1 MKCASCARSIHA
13 VYQQISQIV
22 NNKSV
27 ERVLYTMAQRITK
40 KKPKTV
46 RDLRQELLAM
56 SVVLVMIYILFD
68 MVALICCTIELTL
81 PKILRDERIH
91 HE

>member
-56 SVVLVMIYILFD
+56 SVALVMIYILFN

-91 HE
+91 QE